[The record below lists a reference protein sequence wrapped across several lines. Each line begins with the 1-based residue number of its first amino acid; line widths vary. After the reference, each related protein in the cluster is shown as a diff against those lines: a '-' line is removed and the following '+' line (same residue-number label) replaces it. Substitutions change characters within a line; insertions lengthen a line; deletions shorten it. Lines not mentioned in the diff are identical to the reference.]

1 MRMASLASIVALLGL
16 SALGCGDD
24 AFFVARPP
32 APAFD
37 SVYSFANGCFVVDAT
52 DAGSDNTRY
61 LVTTAVGD
69 GYEFAGMD
77 QETATRFT
85 LRASD
90 LGDYLLYDTDRKF
103 LISEMSEL
111 GRTATL
117 HSGVELLDDSYI
129 SPAEWEVTV
138 SPQDATRLQ
147 LKNRST
153 GRYLTTVGTTDDPSA
168 AAVVAFYPA
177 EGCTPFPEMSLD
189 AEGTVTPHSFPDGD
203 LYGFADE
210 HSHLLSNDGFG
221 GAGIFHGAPFHRLGV
236 EKALPSCDLDH
247 GHEGR
252 RDVVGYFYDGVASSP
267 DVATLGSALLVG
279 RTPEFNHN
287 TEGYPEFTD
296 WPNAR
301 KSSTHQTQY
310 YKWLERSYLAGLRL
324 VVQHATSNQ
333 VLCDLVVGIH
343 AQPVS
348 YSCNDMVA
356 VEHEIDAAYA
366 MERYIDAQNGGPG
379 RGWFRIVT
387 SPAQARDVIGGGK
400 MAVILGI
407 ETSNLFD
414 CFVTPR
420 EGFPTCDE
428 AYVRAQLE
436 HFHDRGVRAIFPVH
450 KFDNAFSAGDGNRGF
465 IELGDIINSGNYS
478 NFTLDCDLSSPSV
491 FDHGSVAYGGLNMPR
506 ADYFA
511 PAPLDMSNFVGS
523 PSNAVVP
530 LLPLIEQPPLP
541 GEYCQNAGLQPLGE
555 LLLTEMM
562 KKGMIIEVDHMPR
575 RSYARA
581 YEMLRAADYPAAG
594 THGNTNNGEIY
605 DLRGIST
612 TGFGRCQAADRVG
625 AMGDRLR
632 DRIQT
637 IRDHGGYPAE
647 GFGFDFNGFAGAPG
661 PRFGDEAHCSDPQTN
676 GIAYP
681 FTSYDGQVTFTEP
694 QLGERTVDFNT
705 EGMIHIGLI
714 PELIEDARH
723 DGVTDAEL
731 QPLFRSAEAYVRMWE
746 RAEARGAVL
755 HGGTL

>member
-1 MRMASLASIVALLGL
+1 MRTPLIASLMTLVALF
-16 SALGCGDD
+16 AAGCGED
-24 AFFVARPP
+24 APFVQRPD
-32 APAFD
+32 APAYE
-37 SVYSFANGCFVVDAT
+37 SIYSFANGCFVVDAT
-52 DAGSDNTRY
+52 EAGSDNTRY
-61 LVTTAVGD
+61 LVTTAEGT

-77 QETATRFT
+77 QDTATHFT

-90 LGDYLLYDTDRKF
+90 LGDYLLYDTERHY

-111 GRTATL
+111 QRTDTL

-147 LKNRST
+147 LKNLST
-153 GRYLTTVGTTDDPSA
+153 GRYLTTTGTTDDPSA
-168 AAVVAFYPA
+168 AAVIAFYPA
-177 EGCTPFPEMSLD
+177 EGCTPFPELSLD

-210 HSHLLSNDGFG
+210 HSHLLSNYGFG
-221 GAGIFHGAPFHRLGV
+221 GGGIFHGAPFHRLGV
-236 EKALPSCDLDH
+236 EKALPSCASDH

-252 RDVVGYFYDGVASSP
+252 RDIVGYFYDGVASSP
-267 DVATLGSALLVG
+267 DIDTLGSALLVG

-310 YKWLERSYLAGLRL
+310 YMWLKRSYLAGLRL
-324 VVQHATSNQ
+324 VVQHATGNQ

-343 AQPVS
+343 AQQVS
-348 YSCNDMVA
+348 YSCDDMVG
-356 VEHEIDAAYA
+356 VEHELDQAYA

-387 SPAQARDVIGGGK
+387 SPAQAREVISGGK

-414 CFVTPR
+414 CFVNPR

-436 HFHDRGVRAIFPVH
+436 HFRDRGVRAIFPVH
-450 KFDNAFSAGDGNRGF
+450 KFDNAFSAGDGSRGF
-465 IELGDIINSGNYS
+465 IELGDVISNGHYS
-478 NFTLDCDLSSPSV
+478 NFTLDCDLSIPSV
-491 FDHGSVAYGGLNMPR
+491 FDHGSVVYGGLNMPDP
-506 ADYFA
+506 DYFS
-511 PAPLDMSNFVGS
+511 PPPIDTTTFVDS
-523 PSNAVVP
+523 PSAAVLP
-530 LLPLIEQPPLP
+530 LLPLIQEPALE
-541 GEYCQNAGLQPLGE
+541 GEYCQAAGLQPLGE
-555 LLLTEMM
+555 YLLTEMM
-562 KKGMIIEVDHMPR
+562 KRGMIIEVDHMPR

-581 YEMLRAADYPAAG
+581 FEMLEAADYPAAG
-594 THGNTNNGEIY
+594 THGNTNHGAIY
-605 DLRGIST
+605 DIGGISK
-612 TGFGRCQAADRVG
+612 TGLGRCQAADRVG
-625 AMGDRLR
+625 AMGEGFRN
-632 DRIQT
+632 RIQM

-661 PRFGDEAHCSDPQTN
+661 PRFGPDAHCGDPQTN
-676 GIAYP
+676 PITYP

-694 QLGERTVDFNT
+694 QLGDRTVDFNT

-723 DGVTDAEL
+723 DGVTDEEL
-731 QPLFRSAEAYVRMWE
+731 EPLFRSAEAYVRMWE
-746 RAEARGAVL
+746 RAEARGAAIS
-755 HGGTL
+755 GGSL